1 MSKGSLTDI
10 PLSEGSAVDRKD
22 HVLLALA
29 AIEAVTEKA
38 GELGKNLSGED
49 LSKVMELAAYL
60 S

>member
-1 MSKGSLTDI
+1 MSEGKSTGI
-10 PLSEGSAVDRKD
+10 QLSEGSVVDRKD
-22 HVLLALA
+22 HVLLAIT

-38 GELGKNLSGED
+38 GESGKNLSGED

>member
-1 MSKGSLTDI
+1 MGTVRSKGLS
-10 PLSEGSAVDRKD
+10 LSEGTEVERKD

-38 GELGKNLSGED
+38 GESGKNLSGKD
-49 LSKVMELAAYL
+49 LSKIMELAAYL